1 MKLYELLEFASWKD
15 VQEALTRFYHTG
27 ESEDDSWPEFKGV
40 FGELLSAEPKD
51 SETEITVVPNFVKED
66 MMGVRVIGD
75 GGKAGSDP
83 VFGLSMTPWVEWL
96 GMRVDDD
103 ICESFSAAEII
114 ALCLFEMTYLGY
126 DMRKVNEMIGSINHV
141 PIPKIRKKKGTASP
155 LLDLK
160 HAGKN
165 DLMWKRLNLGKK
177 GEKEE

>member
-51 SETEITVVPNFVKED
+51 SETEITVVPHFVKED
-66 MMGVRVIGD
+66 MMGVRVIGV

-83 VFGLSMTPWVEWL
+83 VFGLLMTPWVEWL

-103 ICESFSAAEII
+103 ICQSFPAAEIV
-114 ALCLFEMTYLGY
+114 ALCLHEMTYFGY
-126 DMRKVNEMIGSINHV
+126 DMRKVNEMIGRINHV
-141 PIPKIRKKKGTASP
+141 PIPKNHKN
-155 LLDLK
+155 
-160 HAGKN
+160 AGKN
-165 DLMWKRLNLGKK
+165 QIMWKRLMPKK
-177 GEKEE
+177 NNTEDD